1 MERSTLRRY
10 YMWNLAICSVSVLE
24 GLQIL
29 WNVCL
34 FLKLGLGKLRDK
46 DLDIGKSGLVIIAYI
61 YFYRLFTTTKPEFN
75 PELFEVVEV
84 INICG
89 ISGANK
95 TTYLISL
102 PVFHRKAVDQTR

>member
-61 YFYRLFTTTKPEFN
+61 FIGRLPLQN
-75 PELFEVVEV
+75 L
-84 INICG
+84 N
-89 ISGANK
+89 
-95 TTYLISL
+95 LILSCSRL
-102 PVFHRKAVDQTR
+102 LRL